1 MQKNLVIVESPAK
14 AKTIE
19 KFLGKDYKVMSS
31 YGHIRDL
38 KTKEFSIDIEHDY
51 APQYVIPADKKK
63 LVSELKSEAKS
74 AEQVWLAS
82 DEDREGEAISWHL
95 YEVLGLKPENTKRIV
110 FHEITKNAILHAIET
125 PRDININLVNAQ
137 QARRVLDRIVG
148 FELSPI
154 LWRKVK
160 PALSA
165 GRVQSVAVRLI
176 VEREREINEFVSEAA
191 FRVIANFILPDGT
204 TVLKAELNRRLKDK
218 KEVEAFLESCKN
230 ASFTIDD
237 ITTKPVKK
245 SPAPPFTTSTL
256 QQEAARKLGYSVSQT
271 MMIAQR
277 LYESGL
283 ITYMRTDSVNLSD
296 LALGT
301 AKEAII
307 ETYGE
312 KYYKFRQ
319 YHTKSKGA
327 QEAHEA
333 IRPTYISNVEAGSS
347 SQEKKLYELIRKRT
361 IACQMADAELER
373 TTISVGISGQTE
385 RFVAVGEVISFE
397 GFLQVYMESNDD
409 DTEKE
414 QENGL
419 LPPVKLHETLSLKDI
434 VATERFTQRPPRYT
448 EASLVR
454 RLEELG
460 IGRPS
465 TYAPTIQTIQN
476 REYVV
481 KGDKE
486 GVERAY
492 TVVSLSKGKI
502 KETEKTET
510 VGADRNKLM
519 PTDIGTVVNDFLME
533 YFPDVLDYN
542 FTASVE
548 KEFDSVAEGE
558 LVWTKAIDKFY
569 KIFHPIV
576 EATAAV
582 KTEHKVGERELG
594 IDPKSGNPVFVK
606 IGRYGPVVQIG
617 AAHADDKEAP
627 KPQFASLMKGQ
638 SIDTI
643 TLEEALKLF
652 DLPRTVGEYEGK
664 VMVAA
669 VGRFGPFIR
678 HDGKF
683 VSIPKD
689 LNPLTI
695 TAEEAIALIEGKRV
709 KDEQRFIKKFEE
721 DPEMEI
727 LKGRF
732 GPYISYQKANYRIPK
747 TVTDPTILT
756 LEDCKKIIAEAGE
769 KPAAKKTTRKKK
781 A

>member
-1 MQKNLVIVESPAK
+1 M
-14 AKTIE
+14 
-19 KFLGKDYKVMSS
+19 
-31 YGHIRDL
+31 
-38 KTKEFSIDIEHDY
+38 
-51 APQYVIPADKKK
+51 
-63 LVSELKSEAKS
+63 
-74 AEQVWLAS
+74 
-82 DEDREGEAISWHL
+82 
-95 YEVLGLKPENTKRIV
+95 
-110 FHEITKNAILHAIET
+110 
-125 PRDININLVNAQ
+125 NAQ

-397 GFLQVYMESNDD
+397 GFLQAYMESNDD
-409 DTEKE
+409 EVERE

-419 LPPVKLHETLSLKDI
+419 LPPVKLHEVLSLKDI

-486 GVERAY
+486 GVERTY
-492 TVVSLSKGKI
+492 TIISLSKGKI
-502 KETEKTET
+502 KETEKTEM

-582 KTEHKVGERELG
+582 KTEHKVGERQLG

-617 AAHADDKEAP
+617 VAHADDKEAP

-652 DLPRTVGEYEGK
+652 DLPRMSVNMK
-664 VMVAA
+664 V
-669 VGRFGPFIR
+669 R
-678 HDGKF
+678 
-683 VSIPKD
+683 
-689 LNPLTI
+689 
-695 TAEEAIALIEGKRV
+695 
-709 KDEQRFIKKFEE
+709 
-721 DPEMEI
+721 
-727 LKGRF
+727 
-732 GPYISYQKANYRIPK
+732 
-747 TVTDPTILT
+747 
-756 LEDCKKIIAEAGE
+756 
-769 KPAAKKTTRKKK
+769 
-781 A
+781 